1 MSADQTELFNAFLHG
16 VIVMGHA
23 TAGLFFLRFWKRT
36 SDRLFAM
43 FAAAFWLLG
52 LIRMAM
58 MFFNDP
64 GENHYLY
71 WFRLAAY
78 LMILA
83 AIADKNWR
91 K

>member
-1 MSADQTELFNAFLHG
+1 MSVEQTELFNAFLHG

-23 TAGLFFLRFWKRT
+23 TGGLFFLRFWKRT
-36 SDRLFAM
+36 GDRLFAL
-43 FAAAFWLLG
+43 FALSFWGLG
-52 LIRMAM
+52 FIRLAM
-58 MFFNDP
+58 LFLGDP
-64 GENHYLY
+64 AEDIFLY

-78 LMILA
+78 LLILA